1 MSAPYASA
9 IVVSITPK
17 EPSCFAGEELQ
28 CTITFTNTNA
38 PARSD
43 PRRRS
48 MRSASVPQRRG
59 LVAVGTDALSPIQ
72 ASASPVAHRKPKTFP
87 YTHPHAR
94 QKSVVAYQVEDLSR
108 AFGLLQSEE
117 EEEPMFQPSPHPDM
131 FVSHNEA
138 MDAAMRDSVMT
149 WAGDSVSPLFPSRD
163 TLPVAVSYYTSPSP
177 RDS

>member
-59 LVAVGTDALSPIQ
+59 LVAVGADALSPIQ

-138 MDAAMRDSVMT
+138 MDAAMRDSVIT
-149 WAGDSVSPLFPSRD
+149 W
-163 TLPVAVSYYTSPSP
+163 AVSYTHLTLPTS
-177 RDS
+177 DLV